1 MTSAQT
7 ILVATDLSVPA
18 RHAVERAFQLAA
30 STGNELYILHAMEL
44 DAVDSL
50 REMLGDDV
58 FAVRAALNSDA
69 HRHLDQLLGV
79 VRIVPRMAL
88 R

>member
-7 ILVATDLSVPA
+7 ILVATDLSAPA
-18 RHAVERAFQLAA
+18 RHAVERAFHLAA
-30 STGNELYILHAMEL
+30 STGSELYILHAMEL

-50 REMLGDDV
+50 RGPVPSELRRGAW
-58 FAVRAALNSDA
+58 AVPDPTANP
-69 HRHLDQLLGV
+69 
-79 VRIVPRMAL
+79 PRS